1 MKEIVK
7 NNESINTVCIQPII
21 FAAVKNILKTIKKT
35 EKFSQ
40 NGK

>member
-7 NNESINTVCIQPII
+7 NNESIKTVCIQPII
-21 FAAVKNILKTIKKT
+21 FAAIKNIFKTIKNK